1 MYNAQQM
8 KTDSM
13 VLLLLA
19 TTFAWASEPVALS
32 LPSVAHADTEVVT
45 NVPLPSLSHRAAKFG
60 FSLGCRA
67 TPTNNVEIAFGTD
80 TDSDGVLSPR
90 ETRLVV
96 GWDSGSWFVR
106 RGFAGERFVAW
117 SSSTDEVKTLSW
129 EMTLGLRAAPCRL
142 VVREEVAP
150 LDFEL
155 PTVPQNWLF
164 NSDWNLMRLIGRGL
178 DVQNESFN
186 VQFMPESFT
195 VILR

>member
-1 MYNAQQM
+1 
-8 KTDSM
+8 M

-45 NVPLPSLSHRAAKFG
+45 NVPLPSLSNRAAKFG

-96 GWDSGSWFVR
+96 GWDSGS
-106 RGFAGERFVAW
+106 
-117 SSSTDEVKTLSW
+117 S
-129 EMTLGLRAAPCRL
+129 
-142 VVREEVAP
+142 
-150 LDFEL
+150 
-155 PTVPQNWLF
+155 
-164 NSDWNLMRLIGRGL
+164 
-178 DVQNESFN
+178 
-186 VQFMPESFT
+186 

>member
-45 NVPLPSLSHRAAKFG
+45 NVPLPSLSRRAAKFA

-80 TDSDGVLSPR
+80 ADSDGVLSPR

-96 GWDSGSWFVR
+96 GWDSGFWFVK
-106 RGFAGERFVAW
+106 RGFVSERLVAW
-117 SSSTDEVKTLSW
+117 SPSTDEAKMLSW
-129 EMTLGLRAAPCRL
+129 EMALGLRAAPRRL
-142 VVREEVAP
+142 VVREGTEP
-150 LDFEL
+150 LDFAL
-155 PTVPQNWLF
+155 STVPHNWLF
-164 NSDWNLMRLIGRGL
+164 NSDWNLMRLTGRGL
-178 DVQNESFN
+178 DVQNESFS